1 MLDLGRCLVHSSL
14 LLTSIHC
21 IYLRMYV
28 SSAIVLC
35 YIVVYV
41 SYSLL
46 CTVRP
51 TYVMGYVLLSE
62 PIITYHIPRGASVE
76 TYQVNGVKLCS
87 IEEIR
92 QEGQR
97 NVQTH

>member
-1 MLDLGRCLVHSSL
+1 
-14 LLTSIHC
+14 
-21 IYLRMYV
+21 
-28 SSAIVLC
+28 
-35 YIVVYV
+35 
-41 SYSLL
+41 
-46 CTVRP
+46 
-51 TYVMGYVLLSE
+51 MGYVFLSE
-62 PIITYHIPRGASVE
+62 PIITYHIPHGASVE